1 MDLIRTFYAVEN
13 ENGKLEDLPQAN
25 FGCLLENTSSFG
37 NNFIT
42 ENFSLVGLYQK
53 SHLFAALIRSTS
65 DTTNPHENIIPKY
78 FP

>member
-1 MDLIRTFYAVEN
+1 MENWKICHRPILAVYLKILLPV
-13 ENGKLEDLPQAN
+13 GK
-25 FGCLLENTSSFG
+25 
-37 NNFIT
+37 NFIT

-53 SHLFAALIRSTS
+53 SHLFAALTRSTS

>member
-1 MDLIRTFYAVEN
+1 MEN
-13 ENGKLEDLPQAN
+13 WKICN

-37 NNFIT
+37 KNFIT

-53 SHLFAALIRSTS
+53 SHLFAALTRSTS